1 MFYTSGSSTHS
12 HSRLVQALSALLGA
26 DRPIPHQR
34 FIVQLSKLI
43 DFSGAIELSAT
54 LGGVPS
60 PIVAVDGSS
69 PETVAPIQDL
79 LLAARESMLRF
90 ILRSFALS
98 ERYEQPFYLPLPT
111 DEHFSR
117 EDGGISAYQRFY
129 SLHQSEMELQVSRLQ
144 KQVRQQLSSHSPALA
159 RLAAMDAT
167 LTTIMAAYSR
177 SAFAAV
183 PTLLAR
189 RFQLHYPEPALA
201 VAEHAPQKT
210 RAQPLSP
217 FIVEMRSV
225 LCAELEIRLQPA
237 LGLVESL
244 WKA

>member
-1 MFYTSGSSTHS
+1 MSHTSGYSTHS

-26 DRPIPHQR
+26 DRAIPHQR

-54 LGGVPS
+54 LGGAPS
-60 PIVAVDGSS
+60 SAVTMGVQS
-69 PETVAPIQDL
+69 EGAAAPMGDL
-79 LLAARESMLRF
+79 LLATRETMLRF

-177 SAFAAV
+177 RAFAAV

-189 RFQLHYPEPALA
+189 RFQLHYPEPTLA
-201 VAEHAPQKT
+201 M
-210 RAQPLSP
+210 AQPLSP

-225 LCAELEIRLQPA
+225 LCAELEIRLQPV

-244 WKA
+244 WRD